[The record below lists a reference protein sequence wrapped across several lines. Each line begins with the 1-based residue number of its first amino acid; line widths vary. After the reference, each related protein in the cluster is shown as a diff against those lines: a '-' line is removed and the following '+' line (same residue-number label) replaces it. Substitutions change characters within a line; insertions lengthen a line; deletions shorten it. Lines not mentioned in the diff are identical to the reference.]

1 MFEACL
7 DNERLACYKSNRR
20 SIAHTFDSTRPTR
33 DGDPTKEDPM
43 SAVAAWDVVPEQDRA
58 DRSVGPTRPGR
69 SHLRLVPCEPT
80 ASVCRPDAVAGQPA
94 LRGARRR
101 VARARR
107 TAALVV
113 GVLAI
118 VVVVGA
124 FGAARAGASAPRVV
138 VVQAGQ
144 TLSEIA
150 VRELPDLPMGTAV
163 AEIQIANKLNTS
175 HVHAG
180 QQLVIPAE

>member
-1 MFEACL
+1 
-7 DNERLACYKSNRR
+7 
-20 SIAHTFDSTRPTR
+20 
-33 DGDPTKEDPM
+33 M
-43 SAVAAWDVVPEQDRA
+43 SAVAAWDVVPAHERA
-58 DRSVGPTRPGR
+58 ERSGEPIRPGR
-69 SHLRLVPCEPT
+69 PDLRLVPSEP
-80 ASVCRPDAVAGQPA
+80 AESLCRPDDEAARAG
-94 LRGARRR
+94 LRARRR
-101 VARARR
+101 AARARR

-124 FGAARAGASAPRVV
+124 LGAARAGASAPRLV